1 MILDQN
7 LKSGSKIY
15 QEQLAEDL
23 GISRTPLVNA
33 PKKLEQEHLIRVVRT
48 KLRKA
53 AGGKR
58 LADRGIEEGKPCRTM
73 NR

>member
-53 AGGKR
+53 AGGTR
-58 LADRGIEEGKPCRTM
+58 LTGRAIEEGKPCRTM

>member
-1 MILDQN
+1 MILDKN

-33 PKKLEQEHLIRVVRT
+33 PKKLEQEHLIRVVLT

-53 AGGKR
+53 AGVKR
-58 LADRGIEEGKPCRTM
+58 LADSGIEEGKPCRTM